1 MEIQRTSNGH
11 RPKRQSKTSWLVNVE
26 VLFLQFF
33 ASFVQAGKQ
42 RARGDAHVAQFVD
55 DVPAVAH
62 RQSIAQKYFFVAVS
76 LDLMYVSMSL
86 TFVTVEAAFRR
97 PVSAF
102 HRALRFQLKFAAAIR
117 TEGYLNCVICNGN
130 FPVFSVFENEAGAS
144 LIYHP
149 KNTQPHFLVGLRN

>member
-42 RARGDAHVAQFVD
+42 RARGDAHVAQFVY

-62 RQSIAQKYFFVAVS
+62 RHVDCPKVLFCRGLLGPHVRLDVFNVRDRRSFLRRRNLAVGQADDERRNGRVLRYPVWHSHHRDRLHLVHCQNSGCGVPVS
-76 LDLMYVSMSL
+76 L
-86 TFVTVEAAFRR
+86 T
-97 PVSAF
+97 
-102 HRALRFQLKFAAAIR
+102 R
-117 TEGYLNCVICNGN
+117 T
-130 FPVFSVFENEAGAS
+130 
-144 LIYHP
+144 
-149 KNTQPHFLVGLRN
+149 R